1 MAFVD
6 FRCADRVWSITID
19 LTIRTRFYCRVWFRF
34 FPLVAL
40 ETTNVP
46 LSWQIVVSLYV
57 IIFEVQCL
65 WQQGETTALQ
75 VIHPPTQ

>member
-1 MAFVD
+1 
-6 FRCADRVWSITID
+6 
-19 LTIRTRFYCRVWFRF
+19 
-34 FPLVAL
+34 VAL